1 MGYKHLLLI
10 DSNSDY
16 AEIFT
21 MAIKAI
27 DSSVKFTIETNA
39 LQAFKNL
46 NSAKKLP
53 DIIFLD
59 FHMPYLDRQEF
70 LKLLHTIKGL
80 KKIPLILYS
89 GHSDNTI
96 TALTKNFKSL
106 AFLEKPNNFRD
117 IIESLQMILGYD

>member
-1 MGYKHLLLI
+1 MGYKHLLLV

-21 MAIKAI
+21 MAIKTI
-27 DSSVKFTIETNA
+27 DSSIKFTIENNA

-59 FHMPYLDRQEF
+59 FHMPYLDEQEF
-70 LKLLHTIKGL
+70 LKLLHVIKGI
-80 KKIPLILYS
+80 KKIPVILYS
-89 GHSDNTI
+89 EHSDTTI
-96 TALTKNFKSL
+96 RALTKKFKSL

-117 IIESLQMILGYD
+117 IIEFLQMILGYD